1 MRFIGNKTRLLQEIE
16 IFLKENKISGNT
28 FCDVFAGTSSVG
40 DYFKS
45 KYKIIAN
52 DFLKFSTDFAKAK
65 LWNAEVPNFKKFKN
79 KYQTDPFLYF
89 NIKIYKHGK
98 NFYITNN
105 YAPIGNRQYFSNK
118 NAIKLDG
125 IRIEIEEI
133 YKNKIFNEQEYY
145 FLLASLLES
154 AMRFSNTSGTYE
166 AFLKEWDKR
175 SLKDFVLSP
184 IELFNY
190 KLRGDNEIYNE
201 DANSVIRKIEGDI
214 LYIDPP
220 YTVTEYSSAYHVL
233 ETLSRYDF
241 PDITGITGRRVCN
254 DRKSV
259 YTRKKEAIV
268 SFEDL
273 IRQANFKHVVIS
285 YSNESLISIHDLE
298 KMLKKYA
305 VDNKVV
311 IKKISYRTYK
321 NIRKSKKSKNLFE
334 VLVYIKKDNSMSK
347 SPLNYSGSKDSL
359 MPQIT
364 KYLPGYIDSFVD
376 VMGGAFNVGVNV
388 VANEIVYNEYNP
400 YVYEMVE
407 MLLKKEPKK
416 ILEHTKNQI
425 KKHNLNRSD
434 SKTFNKFRA
443 VYNNKQNSMD
453 LFVLSMFSFQ
463 NQLRFNSSFEF
474 NTPVGN
480 CAFNET
486 LGQRVLNF
494 KPKVKKINLLNF
506 DFQNLDYKKFS
517 KDSLFYFDPPY
528 FITNGSYN
536 DGKRGFNGWDADLE
550 TKLLKY
556 ITTLHNNG
564 YKFMLSN
571 IINHKNKTNHI
582 LKEWIETHEFN
593 IFKLES
599 GVRREVLITNYDM
612 VKGKR
617 K

>member
-1 MRFIGNKTRLLQEIE
+1 MRFIGNKTRLLKEIE
-16 IFLKENKISGNT
+16 IFLKENKISGGI
-28 FCDVFAGTSSVG
+28 FCDIFAGTSSVG
-40 DYFKS
+40 DYLKS
-45 KYKIIAN
+45 DYKIISN

-65 LWNAEVPNFKKFKN
+65 LWNSEIPSFKKFKN
-79 KYQTDPFLYF
+79 KYQVDPFLYF
-89 NIKIYKHGK
+89 NKQKYECDK

-105 YAPIGNRQYFSNK
+105 YSPKGGRQYFSTE
-118 NAIKLDG
+118 NAIKIDG

-133 YKNKIFNEQEYY
+133 YKNKIFNDREYF

-154 AMRFSNTSGTYE
+154 VMRFSNTSGTYE
-166 AFLKEWDKR
+166 AFLKEWDNRALKSF
-175 SLKDFVLSP
+175 SLTP
-184 IELFNY
+184 IELFNHAVKY
-190 KLRGDNEIYNE
+190 DNEIHNE
-201 DANSVIRKIEGDI
+201 DANSIIRKVEGDI

-241 PDITGITGRRVCN
+241 PDIAGKTGRRVHN
-254 DRKSV
+254 DSKSV
-259 YTRKKEAIV
+259 YTRKKEAIMA
-268 SFEDL
+268 FEDL
-273 IRQANFKHVVIS
+273 IRQAKFKHIIIS
-285 YSNESLISIHDLE
+285 YSNESLIPIYNLE

-305 VDNKVV
+305 VENKVV
-311 IKKISYRTYK
+311 TKKISYRTYK

-334 VLVYIKKDNSMSK
+334 VLIYFKKDNISIK
-347 SPLNYSGSKDSL
+347 SPLNYSGSKDRL

-364 KYLPGYIDSFVD
+364 QYLPGHIDSFVD

-388 VANEIVYNEYNP
+388 VANEVIYNEYNP
-400 YVYEMVE
+400 YVYGVVK
-407 MLLKKEPKK
+407 MLLETKPEK
-416 ILEHTKNQI
+416 ILGHVESQI
-425 KKHNLNRSD
+425 DKYNLKRGD
-434 SKTFNKFRA
+434 SKTFNKFRV
-443 VYNNKQNSMD
+443 VYNNKQSAED

-486 LGQRVLNF
+486 LGHRIFNF
-494 KPKVKKINLLNF
+494 KPKTKNADCYSS

-556 ITTLHNNG
+556 ITGLHNDG

-571 IINHKNKTNHI
+571 IINHKNKTNHF
-582 LKEWIETHEFN
+582 LKEWIETHGFN
-593 IFKLES
+593 IFELEF
-599 GVRREVLITNYDM
+599 GVRKEVLVTNYD
-612 VKGKR
+612 VVTGKR